1 MSIQEKISEQLIFAM
16 KERKQDVVDALRM
29 LQAGLKNK
37 KIELQRELEDGE
49 VVQELKRQSKQLTD
63 ALGDFVKA
71 ERNDLIDKTKKELA
85 LIQQFLPAAMERT
98 EIRKHVV
105 NIASEIG
112 ATTVKDMG
120 KLMGAVMKALGAA
133 VNGED
138 VKAEVE
144 EFLER
149 PN

>member
-1 MSIQEKISEQLIFAM
+1 MSLQDKITEQLKTAM
-16 KERKQDVVDALRM
+16 KEHKQDVVDALRM

-37 KIELQRELEDGE
+37 KIELQRELEDSE
-49 VVQELKRQSKQLTD
+49 VIQELKRQSKQLAD

-71 ERNDLIDKTKKELA
+71 ERHDLSDKTKKEMA
-85 LIQQFLPAAMERT
+85 LIQQFLPATMERT
-98 EIRKHVV
+98 EIKKHVV
-105 NIASEIG
+105 NIATEVG
-112 ATTVKDMG
+112 ATTIKDMG

-144 EFLER
+144 EFLKNR
-149 PN
+149 

>member
-1 MSIQEKISEQLIFAM
+1 MSLQDKITEQLKAAM
-16 KERKQDVVDALRM
+16 KEHKQDVVDALRM

-37 KIELQRELEDGE
+37 KIEFQRELEDGE
-49 VVQELKRQSKQLTD
+49 VIQELKRQSKQLVD

-71 ERNDLIDKTKKELA
+71 ERHDLVDKTKKELA

-98 EIRKHVV
+98 EIKKHVV
-105 NIASEIG
+105 NIATEIG

-144 EFLER
+144 EFLKK
-149 PN
+149 